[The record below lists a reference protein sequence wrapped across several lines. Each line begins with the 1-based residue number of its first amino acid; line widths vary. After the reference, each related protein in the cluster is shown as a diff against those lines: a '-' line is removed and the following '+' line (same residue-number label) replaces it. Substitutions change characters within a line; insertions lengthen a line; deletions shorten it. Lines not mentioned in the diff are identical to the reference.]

1 MKFFNEFNLK
11 STVKYLANSLKLI
24 VLSPINSIRY
34 RINSTFNATGIASK
48 ISTDLKQ
55 ELKNNSYIK
64 PKSLKDYV
72 SISNYYVAKILMIAL
87 FFIVILVGILFIKF
101 LIPWIC
107 SAFFTVRSL
116 SMASLMSM

>member
-72 SISNYYVAKILMIAL
+72 SISNY
-87 FFIVILVGILFIKF
+87 
-101 LIPWIC
+101 
-107 SAFFTVRSL
+107 
-116 SMASLMSM
+116 